1 MHNARHSHPVSSFG
15 NLSRLFRTTVIFAT
29 VALGL
34 AATQAHA
41 GIKSKR
47 QLAAILQQT
56 PVPHLVAEGEQMKE
70 AEKTAA
76 QIKNAVTLWGV
87 GQSMEPLYAP
97 NTAVVV
103 APIKY
108 DDVKKGM
115 TVVYVKH
122 NGRRVAHSVIGET
135 RDGYLV
141 QGINNDDAD
150 TEVVNEGNL
159 VGVVVQA
166 YASAETSFRNG
177 VTQQVAAKD
186 RVVSSDTSSS

>member
-1 MHNARHSHPVSSFG
+1 MYHARHSHPVSPLG
-15 NLSRLFRTTVIFAT
+15 NLSRLFRATVVFAT
-29 VALGL
+29 LVLGL
-34 AATQAHA
+34 SATHVHA

-47 QLAAILQQT
+47 QLAAILKQT
-56 PVPHLVAEGEQMKE
+56 PAPHLVTEGEQMKK

-108 DDVKKGM
+108 DDIKKGM
-115 TVVYVKH
+115 TIVYVKR

-141 QGINNDDAD
+141 QGINNDEADA
-150 TEVVNEGNL
+150 EAVNEGNL

-166 YASAETSFRNG
+166 YASVDTNFRNG
-177 VTQQVAAKD
+177 LTQQVAAKD
-186 RVVSSDTSSS
+186 RVASSDKSSS